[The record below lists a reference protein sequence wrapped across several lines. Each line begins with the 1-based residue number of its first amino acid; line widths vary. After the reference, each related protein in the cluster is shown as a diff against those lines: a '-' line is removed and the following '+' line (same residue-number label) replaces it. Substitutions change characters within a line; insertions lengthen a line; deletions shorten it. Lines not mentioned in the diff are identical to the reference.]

1 MEHHKI
7 SRLLND
13 LIVSKFVTRKYI
25 KINLLNG
32 QYSVNKNVRFKT
44 PILRSDLCD
53 YSDVYIVDKLTI
65 DLSVAAAAN
74 QNDKAQKDVA
84 WN

>member
-13 LIVSKFVTRKYI
+13 LIVSKFLTRKYI

-65 DLSVAAAAN
+65 DLSIAAAAN

>member
-44 PILRSDLCD
+44 PVLRSDLCD

-65 DLSVAAAAN
+65 DLSIAAAAN

>member
-32 QYSVNKNVRFKT
+32 QYSVNKNVRFKI

-65 DLSVAAAAN
+65 DLSIAAAAN

>member
-74 QNDKAQKDVA
+74 QNHKAQKDVA

>member
-13 LIVSKFVTRKYI
+13 LIVSKIVTRKYI

-65 DLSVAAAAN
+65 DLSIAAAAN

>member
-1 MEHHKI
+1 MEHYKI

-32 QYSVNKNVRFKT
+32 QYSVNNNVRFKT

-74 QNDKAQKDVA
+74 QNHKAQKDVA

>member
-65 DLSVAAAAN
+65 DLSIAAAAN